1 MTKKAKVVRA
11 ITVGDVVVL
20 KSGGPKM
27 TVVGQ
32 QGFSTAVEVVFA
44 DKEDRLVKATIGVQG
59 LKLVKAGR

>member
-1 MTKKAKVVRA
+1 MAKKSLIVKP

-32 QGFSTAVEVVFA
+32 QGFNTALELIWFDTDNHVF
-44 DKEDRLVKATIGVQG
+44 KATVGSQA
-59 LKLVKAGR
+59 LKFVTR